1 MNILVCCLTYGN
13 RPIDKL
19 HYNLERTGFPF
30 NVAFINREGIAH
42 ALNDGIDLFKK
53 GDYESLAFL
62 ANDIIEPDNWLI
74 KKAMALD
81 SYERAGIVASSLDFK
96 REYFNNE
103 HIISNWLISKEAI
116 DKIGYFNEDYYPY
129 GPIDLEYC
137 ERTWLAGL
145 QTYYVMDCL
154 ASTGDHA
161 VGNEYGYNKQEVV
174 NGFWSKYKE
183 DINAYKSGTKNIK
196 LDRL

>member
-13 RPIDKL
+13 RPVDKL

-30 NVAFINREGIAH
+30 NVCFINREGIAH

-81 SYERAGIVASSLDFK
+81 TYERAGIVSSSLDFS

-103 HIISNWLISKEAI
+103 HIISNWLISKKVI
-116 DKIGYFNEDYYPY
+116 DAIGYFNEEYYPY

-137 ERTWLAGL
+137 ERVWVSGFN
-145 QTYYVMDCL
+145 TYYTMNCV

-161 VGNEYGYNKQEVV
+161 IGDEYGYNKKEVV
-174 NGFWSKYKE
+174 DKFWGKYKD

-196 LDRL
+196 LNRS

>member
-13 RPIDKL
+13 RPIDKI

-30 NVAFINREGIAH
+30 NVAFINREGIAN

-81 SYERAGIVASSLDFK
+81 TYERAGIVASSVDFK

-103 HIISNWLISKEAI
+103 HIISNWLISKEVI
-116 DKIGYFNEDYYPY
+116 DKIGYFNELYYPY

-137 ERTWLAGL
+137 ERVWLGGFN
-145 QTYYVMDCL
+145 TYYAMDCI

-161 VGNEYGYNKQEVV
+161 IGEEYGYNKQKVV
-174 NGFWSKYKE
+174 EGFWGMYKD
-183 DINAYKSGTKNIK
+183 DINAYKNGTKNIK
-196 LDRL
+196 LERL

>member
-19 HYNLERTGFPF
+19 HSNLERAGFPF
-30 NVAFINREGIAH
+30 NVCFINREGIAN
-42 ALNDGIDLFKK
+42 ALNDAIDLLKK
-53 GDYESLAFL
+53 GNYDALAFL

-81 SYERAGIVASSLDFK
+81 SYERAGIVASSLDFN

-103 HIISNWLISKEAI
+103 HIISNWLISKEVI

-137 ERTWLAGL
+137 ERVWLGGFC
-145 QTYYVMDCL
+145 TYYVMSCL
-154 ASTGDHA
+154 ASTGDHCA
-161 VGNEYGYNKQEVV
+161 GNEYGYDKQKVV
-174 NGFWSKYKE
+174 NDFWGKYKD
-183 DINAYKSGTKNIK
+183 DINAYKNGTKNIK
-196 LDRL
+196 LNRL

>member
-13 RPIDKL
+13 RPIDKI
-19 HYNLERTGFPF
+19 HYNLERAGFPF
-30 NVAFINREGIAH
+30 NVCFINREGIAN
-42 ALNDGIDLFKK
+42 ALNDGIDLMKK
-53 GDYESLAFL
+53 KDYDAIAFL

-81 SYERAGIVASSLDFK
+81 SYERAGIVASSVDFK

-103 HIISNWLISKEAI
+103 HIISNWLISKEVI
-116 DKIGYFNEDYYPY
+116 DKVGYFNEIFYPY

-137 ERTWLAGL
+137 ERTWLAGFN
-145 QTYYVMDCL
+145 TYYVMDCL

-161 VGNEYGYNKQEVV
+161 VGDEYGYNKQQVV
-174 NGFWSKYKE
+174 NSFWDKYKD
-183 DINAYKSGTKNIK
+183 DINAYKNGTKNFK

>member
-1 MNILVCCLTYGN
+1 MNILVCCLTYGD
-13 RPIDKL
+13 RPIDKI

-30 NVAFINREGIAH
+30 NVCFINREGIAN
-42 ALNDGIDLFKK
+42 ALNDGIDLMKK
-53 GDYESLAFL
+53 GDYDAIAFL

-81 SYERAGIVASSLDFK
+81 SYERAGIVASSVDFK

-103 HIISNWLISKEAI
+103 HIISNWLISKEVI
-116 DKIGYFNEDYYPY
+116 DKVGYFNEIFYPY

-137 ERTWLAGL
+137 ERTWLAGFN
-145 QTYYVMDCL
+145 TYYVMDCL

-161 VGNEYGYNKQEVV
+161 IGDEYGYNKQQVV
-174 NGFWSKYKE
+174 NSFWDKYKD
-183 DINAYKSGTKNIK
+183 DINAYKNGTKDIK